1 MPVGA
6 GQETDEGEL
15 LVIGKLKR
23 HNPVMWCFDR
33 LLTNR
38 ARSDPGNRVQAR
50 EAAVDFWIWGRC
62 GKLIHVQPP
71 KFNPERNHKL
81 TG

>member
-23 HNPVMWCFDR
+23 HNPIMWCFDQ

-38 ARSDPGNRVQAR
+38 ARCDPGNWAQAR
-50 EAAVDFWIWGRC
+50 EAAVG
-62 GKLIHVQPP
+62 
-71 KFNPERNHKL
+71 
-81 TG
+81 